1 MSSVNR
7 ELDIGGVNKFFNRDI
22 SVDDV
27 VELVQILGLRV
38 VDQDTNIFSFSFFI
52 VVRSQRIK
60 KLGEIRESKS
70 SCYVSKQSVI
80 IGVPDIKFFYVSQI
94 LDRMFNY
101 FFVWKNWDKS
111 SGSEKSVVKIARRR
125 LRNSLRQVNGISV
138 VFNWNEN
145 SEFL

>member
-1 MSSVNR
+1 
-7 ELDIGGVNKFFNRDI
+7 
-22 SVDDV
+22 
-27 VELVQILGLRV
+27 
-38 VDQDTNIFSFSFFI
+38 
-52 VVRSQRIK
+52 
-60 KLGEIRESKS
+60 
-70 SCYVSKQSVI
+70 
-80 IGVPDIKFFYVSQI
+80 